1 MQKCSMAKKKESL
14 AKKNEKLFML
24 YDIHHNYPDFGKMSC
39 WRNPQF
45 WKDYEDYYSKAYP
58 TMGIK
63 ITMKDNDSVDVTS
76 NGKFIMNYSWKN
88 GRHRATAEDGSGFKH
103 PGFGFRDDLSM
114 IYRGATGKE
123 MGPYN
128 AVYVDESKKK
138 ESEKHT
144 CSMQKKKESVSKKN
158 ESSLSH
164 FVVSNAEIALDTVC
178 DEILSHTNDDFVI
191 NDADAA
197 EIVGKYAIMRELD
210 GFGGYSGTAD
220 EFAEWVDTTLSG
232 SPLDGSPFGSAEAT
246 EYARKIWSEED

>member
-1 MQKCSMAKKKESL
+1 MKKCSMQKKKESL

-128 AVYVDESKKK
+128 AVYVDESKK
-138 ESEKHT
+138 
-144 CSMQKKKESVSKKN
+144 QESV
-158 ESSLSH
+158 
-164 FVVSNAEIALDTVC
+164 FDEIDPSYMLAQTF
-178 DEILSHTNDDFVI
+178 DEILSHTND
-191 NDADAA
+191 
-197 EIVGKYAIMRELD
+197 EIVISDSGVAKALGKYAIDDAFHVTDARNE
-210 GFGGYSGTAD
+210 D
-220 EFAEWVDTTLSG
+220 EFVDEATSILSG
-232 SPLDGSPFGSAEAT
+232 SPLDGSPFTASDAED
-246 EYARKIWSEED
+246 YARELWNA